1 MGNKEKLKRA
11 MANVMAAFNT
21 SGVEYD
27 TNAYGV
33 GDFERNLSELNGEET
48 IDNERG
54 FLEFLTRPHYAR
66 PRGEWW
72 ADDNKYV
79 VIQFS
84 RRYEMDAEDWADWA
98 DWCGCENPEEAQ
110 CNFGDPS
117 PSYIFINIRVPKGSI
132 DSFVRRYAR
141 YCWD

>member
-1 MGNKEKLKRA
+1 MNTEKIKRV
-11 MANVMAAFNT
+11 MANVMAAFNAV
-21 SGVEYD
+21 GVEYD
-27 TNAYGV
+27 TNVHGCNL
-33 GDFERNLSELNGEET
+33 ERQLSELNGEET

-54 FLEFLTRPHYAR
+54 FLEFLTRPHYAK
-66 PRGEWW
+66 PRGFWW

-84 RRYEMDAEDWADWA
+84 RRYEMDAEDWDDWA
-98 DWCGCENPEEAQ
+98 GWCGCENPEEAQ
-110 CNFGDPS
+110 YNFGDPS